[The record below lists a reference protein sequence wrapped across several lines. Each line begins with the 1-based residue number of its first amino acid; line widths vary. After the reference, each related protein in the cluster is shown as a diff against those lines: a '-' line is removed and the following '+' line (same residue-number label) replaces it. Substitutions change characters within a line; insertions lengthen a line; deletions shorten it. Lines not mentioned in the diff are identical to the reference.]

1 MKVELAQLAGR
12 DNGTAYNLE
21 RTLAAIAACAAD
33 TQLIVFPESHLIG
46 FAAAESV
53 AAIAEPLDGPT
64 VSAVVSAAHERNIAV
79 VVGTAENDN
88 GRFYNTTL
96 LITPEGIALK
106 YRKTHLWPSER
117 GVFEAGDRYA
127 TCLWNG
133 VRVGLLICY
142 DIEFPETARALAQ
155 LGAQLLIVTN
165 GNMDPY
171 GPTHRTAIMARAQEN
186 QAFALM
192 VNRVE
197 EGDGG
202 LVFAGGS
209 ALVDPLGTLLFE
221 AGREEGQ
228 FAVELDLTRL
238 TVARQDYRYLEDQR
252 LKLPGEVVE
261 HADGLRELLIP
272 AL

>member
-12 DNGTAYNLE
+12 DNDTVYNLE
-21 RTLAAIAACAAD
+21 RALEAIAACAAD
-33 TQLIVFPESHLIG
+33 TQMIVFPETHLMG
-46 FAAAESV
+46 FPSREALAET
-53 AAIAEPLDGPT
+53 AEPLDGPT
-64 VSAVVSAAHERNIAV
+64 VSSVLAAAREQDIAV
-79 VVGTAENDN
+79 VIGVAENDG

-106 YRKTHLWPSER
+106 YRKTHLWASDR

-127 TCLWNG
+127 TCEWNG

-155 LGAQLLIVTN
+155 LGAELLIVTN

-221 AGREEGQ
+221 AGREQGQ
-228 FAVELDLTRL
+228 FSVVLDLDQL
-238 TVARQDYRYLEDQR
+238 TTARRDYRYLDDQR
-252 LKLPGEVVE
+252 LKIPGDIIE
-261 HADGLRELLIP
+261 HACGLRELLIP
-272 AL
+272 SH